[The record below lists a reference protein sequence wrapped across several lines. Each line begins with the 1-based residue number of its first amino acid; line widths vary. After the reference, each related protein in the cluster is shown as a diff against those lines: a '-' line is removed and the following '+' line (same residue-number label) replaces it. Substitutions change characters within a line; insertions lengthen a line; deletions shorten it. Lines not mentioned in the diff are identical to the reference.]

1 MTPDEFR
8 DDLTALLPRL
18 WRYAMVKCRNPDRAS
33 DLVQATCERALSRS
47 HQFQAG
53 TRLDAWTITI
63 MQSIWKNDLRRD
75 SIRRGAGFVDA
86 EDAGLVDTRES
97 AEGKIF
103 LSQVLQAVDTL
114 PEAQKD
120 AVYLVY
126 VQGLS
131 YEEAAAALDIPTGTL
146 TSRLVRGRTKIA
158 ELINTPSERERSN
171 EQT

>member
-1 MTPDEFR
+1 MTTDEFR

-18 WRYAMVKCRNPDRAS
+18 WRYAMVRCRNPDKAN

-75 SIRRGAGFVDA
+75 SIRRGARFVDA
-86 EDAGLVDTRES
+86 EDAGLVDTDES

-103 LSQVLQAVDTL
+103 FS
-114 PEAQKD
+114 
-120 AVYLVY
+120 
-126 VQGLS
+126 
-131 YEEAAAALDIPTGTL
+131 
-146 TSRLVRGRTKIA
+146 
-158 ELINTPSERERSN
+158 
-171 EQT
+171 